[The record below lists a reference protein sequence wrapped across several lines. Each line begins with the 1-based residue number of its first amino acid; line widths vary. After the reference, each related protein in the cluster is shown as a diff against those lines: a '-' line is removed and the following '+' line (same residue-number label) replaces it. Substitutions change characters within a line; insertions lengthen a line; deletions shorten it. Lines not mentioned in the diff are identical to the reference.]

1 MTVPPVL
8 AWRGIPMSQ
17 QKMVRAIYHD
27 GVLQLLEP
35 VDLPDGMELQILLP
49 GPAMGQAAVQRPRF
63 PTRPQPP
70 ETLCQV
76 RGLVAAGGDALRDA
90 EALYDACGD

>member
-1 MTVPPVL
+1 
-8 AWRGIPMSQ
+8 MSQ
-17 QKMVRAIYHD
+17 HKMVRAIYHD
-27 GVLQLLEP
+27 GALQLLEP
-35 VDLPDGMELQILLP
+35 VDLPDGTELHILLP
-49 GPAMGQAAVQRPRF
+49 VPATEQPTVQRPRF

-76 RGLVAAGGDALRDA
+76 RGLLAAGGDALRDG

>member
-1 MTVPPVL
+1 ML
-8 AWRGIPMSQ
+8 Q

-27 GVLQLLEP
+27 GALQLLEP
-35 VDLPDGMELQILLP
+35 VDLPNGMELQILLP
-49 GPAMGQAAVQRPRF
+49 VPETGPPAVQGPHF

-76 RGLVAAGGDALRDA
+76 RGLLAAGGDALLDS
-90 EALYDACGD
+90 EALYDACSD

>member
-1 MTVPPVL
+1 M
-8 AWRGIPMSQ
+8 AQ
-17 QKMVRAIYHD
+17 HKMVRAIYHD
-27 GVLQLLEP
+27 GALQLLEP

-49 GPAMGQAAVQRPRF
+49 VPETVQPAVQQPRF

-76 RGLVAAGGDALRDA
+76 RGLLAAGGDALRDS
-90 EALYDACGD
+90 EALSDARGD

>member
-1 MTVPPVL
+1 
-8 AWRGIPMSQ
+8 MSQ
-17 QKMVRAIYHD
+17 HKMVRAIYHD
-27 GVLQLLEP
+27 GALQLLEP

-49 GPAMGQAAVQRPRF
+49 VPETVQPAIQRPSF

-76 RGLVAAGGDALRDA
+76 RGLLAAGGDALLDS
-90 EALYDACGD
+90 EVLYDACGD